1 MKLQEKRTILSGKD
15 AVDLLQSGKLAGRIG
30 GKKFV
35 PNWVTEDPK
44 MFEDLV
50 DATLTLIGDDPNI
63 AGDEAIQYLI
73 KFSKE
78 SPEKWSST
86 IENCPDVIIT
96 LAKAFATQWF
106 KSEEWQTK
114 INNLI
119 DAPFD
124 IEKLKNLEHDIQDF
138 FSKRQA
144 KKGKAI
150 SDSNNLYDTLYDDGT
165 WKLFTPKCFEGDIEL
180 ASHIEPFTSAGNT
193 HRKTRW
199 CTAAQKSFY
208 DSYTKDGNKLY
219 VIQYWH
225 GGKYREAWQL
235 AFNNAESIEFM
246 DKYDRPDYDD
256 VRNAPDE
263 LLEKVVYDN
272 PKESILQS
280 LSLKDLF
287 KRMIYNDTIDDAIK
301 VLQYEVVK
309 YDEEGYGLNRAG
321 QIISLGKDLKTTD
334 LKVKVVKKDHWPRDI
349 DHFIVNG
356 KKVDKI
362 LTLTNFKNVKRVFI
376 SGEEVPEGFFE
387 GLEKLETVICKE
399 CQTIQHRAF
408 MNCKNLKKVV
418 LDSNISTIGS
428 KAFGNCS
435 SLESI
440 NVYNARMWD
449 DSVFQGCTNLKEFTM
464 YDARYSDGFL
474 DSIRDYLEKL
484 IIGKSEVR
492 DGEFFQFSNL
502 VELEILPAVNTIE
515 ACAFENCKNLI
526 SVKFPKNKKVR
537 VAAATFLDCENLE
550 FVENIESIDGNL
562 KRIFTGCPKLN
573 LQGVAK

>member
-1 MKLQEKRTILSGKD
+1 MRLQEKRTILSGKD
-15 AVDLLQSGKLAGRIG
+15 AVNLLQSGKLAGRIG

-50 DATLTLIGDDPNI
+50 DATLTLIGDNPNI

-86 IENCPDVIIT
+86 IENCPDTIIA

-114 INNLI
+114 INDLI

-124 IEKLKNLEHDIQDF
+124 AEELNNLEHDIQDF

-180 ASHIEPFTSAGNT
+180 ASHIEPFTSDKNT
-193 HRKTRW
+193 YTKTRW

-208 DSYTKDGNKLY
+208 DRYTEDGNKLY

-225 GGKYREAWQL
+225 GGKYRESWQL
-235 AFNNAESIEFM
+235 AFNGAERIEFM
-246 DKYDRPDYDD
+246 DKYDHPDYDD
-256 VRNAPDE
+256 VQNAPDE

-272 PKESILQS
+272 PKESILQG

-287 KRMIYNDTIDDAIK
+287 ERMPHDGSVTDAIK
-301 VLQYEVVK
+301 AIQYEVVK

-321 QIISLGKDLKTTD
+321 QIISLAKDLKTTD
-334 LKVKVVKKDHWPRDI
+334 LEIEVVKTHKWSSDI
-349 DHFIVNG
+349 NYFIVNG
-356 KKVDKI
+356 KKIDKI
-362 LTLTNFKNVKRVFI
+362 LTLTNFENVRRASI
-376 SGEEVPEGFFE
+376 SGGVPKAFFK
-387 GLEKLETVICKE
+387 GLENLETVICKE
-399 CQTIQHRAF
+399 CDAIESEAF
-408 MNCKNLKKVV
+408 MNCRNLKKVV
-418 LDSNISTIGS
+418 LDPAISTIQS
-428 KAFGNCS
+428 RAFENCS

-440 NVYNARMWD
+440 NIYNAHVWD
-449 DSVFQGCTNLKEFTM
+449 GSVFQGCTNLKELTM
-464 YDARYSDGFL
+464 YDDRCYDSFL
-474 DSIRDYLEKL
+474 DSIRDCLEKL
-484 IIGKSEVR
+484 TIGGSVVS

-502 VELEILPAVNTIE
+502 VELEVLSKVDTIE
-515 ACAFENCKNLI
+515 ACAFENCENLV
-526 SVKFPKNKKVR
+526 SVKFPKDKKVK
-537 VAAATFLDCENLE
+537 VEAAAFLDCENLE
-550 FVENIESIDGNL
+550 FVENIENVDGNL
-562 KRIFTGCPKLN
+562 KRIFAGCPKLN